1 VAHGRGVSRV
11 LAVAALVVLVVAASS
26 GCDGSGGG
34 ISLGR
39 TTGTSPSGEKV
50 SLKLDEA
57 KAETKAI
64 SAEEGAA
71 FATTSAEGTAAVI
84 IMPGTFPDG
93 TKVTFTPL
101 ANAGEDGALPGFDI
115 TAEGDAQPSLP
126 VFVVFETTAEIP
138 EDKTIVAYGDD
149 SDEGVMLYVD
159 RSTDTSSN
167 FLVAQVTHFTVF
179 RTDPV
184 GPKASPPRDKNNGYQ
199 SGFKQWAIKVNDTVK
214 LDDGM
219 WLGGLVF
226 EMDVKSP
233 AGDIMGPYNGQA
245 SYDFN
250 AEMSSDIGV
259 LAGSAQGA
267 WAGPM
272 NFSPCSVK
280 KYHYSYTPTEGGIKP
295 GLGFWLFAEGDFT
308 AKEITPFEVNLQ
320 GLNGGG
326 SADLSPF
333 APGVVPV
340 TLFISESGAT
350 VELAGHQF
358 KGFVIGTLAEE
369 PSE

>member
-1 VAHGRGVSRV
+1 MAYGRGVSRV
-11 LAVAALVVLVVAASS
+11 LTVIALTAFVSSAVS
-26 GCDGSGGG
+26 GCGGSGGG

-39 TTGTSPSGEKV
+39 TTGTSPAGEKV
-50 SLKLDEA
+50 LLKLDDTR
-57 KAETKAI
+57 AETKAI
-64 SAEEGAA
+64 SATEGAA

-101 ANAGEDGALPGFDI
+101 ADAGEAGALPGFDI
-115 TAEGDAQPSLP
+115 SAEGDLQPSMP
-126 VFVVFETTAEIP
+126 VFVVFETATEIP
-138 EDKTIVAYGDD
+138 KDKTIVAYGGD

-159 RSTDTSSN
+159 RSSDTGSN
-167 FLVAQVTHFTVF
+167 YLLAEVTHFTVY
-179 RTDPV
+179 RVDPID
-184 GPKASPPRDKNNGYQ
+184 PKGSPPKDKNNGYQ
-199 SGFKQWAIKVNDTVK
+199 SGFSQWAIKVKDTVK

-219 WLGGLVF
+219 WLGELVF

-233 AGDIMGPYNGQA
+233 AGDIMGPYNGQG
-245 SYDFN
+245 SYDFD

-259 LAGSAQGA
+259 LAGSARGA

-272 NFSPCSVK
+272 NFSPCTVK
-280 KYHYSYTPTEGGIKP
+280 KFHMSYTPTEGGIKP

-333 APGVVPV
+333 APGVVPM

-350 VELAGHQF
+350 VELANHQF

-369 PSE
+369 PSQ